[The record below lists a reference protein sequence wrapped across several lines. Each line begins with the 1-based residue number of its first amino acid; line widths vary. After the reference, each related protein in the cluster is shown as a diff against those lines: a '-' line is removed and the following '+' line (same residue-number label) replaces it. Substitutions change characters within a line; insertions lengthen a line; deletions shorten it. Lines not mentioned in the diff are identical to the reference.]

1 MALTKE
7 TIVDKI
13 EVVSDYKL
21 VQVRYAT
28 VIKEDDKEISR
39 KSKREVLHP
48 DEDVSSKDDEIKAVC
63 NAVWTD
69 AVKTAWANRPAPPT
83 F

>member
-7 TIVDKI
+7 TVVDKI
-13 EVVSDYKL
+13 EVVTDYKI
-21 VQVRYAT
+21 VQVRYAE
-28 VIKEDDKEISR
+28 VVKEDGKIIS
-39 KSKREVLHP
+39 SAYKREVLHP
-48 DEDVSSKDDEIKAVC
+48 DEDVSSKEDDIKAVC

-69 AVKTAWANRPAPPT
+69 AEKTAWANRPTPS

>member
-7 TIVDKI
+7 TVVDKI
-13 EVVSDYKL
+13 EVVTDYKI
-21 VQVRYAT
+21 VQVRYAE
-28 VIKEDDKEISR
+28 VVKEDGKIIS
-39 KSKREVLHP
+39 SAYKREVLHP
-48 DEDVSSKDDEIKAVC
+48 DEDVSSKNDDVKAVC

-69 AVKTAWANRPAPPT
+69 AVKTAWANRPTPS

>member
-13 EVVSDYKL
+13 EVVTDYKI
-21 VQVRYAT
+21 VQVRYADL
-28 VIKEDDKEISR
+28 IKEDGKIIS
-39 KSKREVLHP
+39 SAYKREVLHP
-48 DEDVSSKDDEIKAVC
+48 DEDVSSKDDHIKAVC

-69 AVKTAWANRPAPPT
+69 AVKTAWANRPTPG

>member
-7 TIVDKI
+7 TVVDKI
-13 EVVSDYKL
+13 EVVTDYKI
-21 VQVRYAT
+21 VQVRYAE
-28 VIKEDDKEISR
+28 VVKEDGKIIS
-39 KSKREVLHP
+39 SAYKREVLHP
-48 DEDVSSKDDEIKAVC
+48 DEDVSSKEDDIKAVC

-69 AVKTAWANRPAPPT
+69 AVKTAWANRPTPR

>member
-13 EVVSDYKL
+13 EVVTDYKI
-21 VQVRYAT
+21 VQVRYADL
-28 VIKEDDKEISR
+28 IKEDGKIIS
-39 KSKREVLHP
+39 SAYKREVLHP
-48 DEDVSSKDDEIKAVC
+48 DEDVSSKDDDIKAVC

-69 AVKTAWANRPAPPT
+69 AVKTAWANRPPPS